1 MGHTDNP
8 RAADTHIA
16 VVGMGCRLPRD
27 IDSPAALWRLLEAGQ
42 DAVGEPPI
50 TRAGQIAPAPAGAAG
65 QIPRWGGYLRD
76 VAGFDAD
83 FFGVSGKEA
92 DVLDPQHRLLL
103 EVTWEALE
111 HAGLPPERL
120 AGTSTGLFSGLSYTD
135 YMESLAGQPR
145 ELEGAILTN
154 GHCVAPGRISYL
166 LGLQGPCVALDTAC
180 SSSLVAVHLA
190 CQALRNDECDLALA
204 GGVTL
209 MLGARTTMSF
219 ARMGMLSPTGRC
231 RTFDTDADGFVRGE
245 GCGVVVLKRLEDAL
259 RDHDRILALIRGSAV
274 NQDGRSDVLAA
285 PSAEAQ
291 QALYRQALARAGTDP
306 REVGLVE
313 THGTGTPVGDP
324 IEFSSLAAVYGVGQG
339 RCALGSVK
347 TNVGHLE
354 PAAGVIGLI
363 KAVLCLQR
371 GLVPPNLNFT
381 RWNPAINARGTR
393 LFVPTDLAAW
403 PTLTASRLAAVS
415 SFGFSGTN
423 AHVILEQAPAHTR
436 TAVLPGAPTTGTA
449 TTGTATTGT
458 ATTADAVPVDAAPQ
472 QKQTTPPHVLLL
484 AAGSPDALPA
494 AAARLAH
501 WLETEGAAAPLHDI
515 AHTLALRHSP
525 GHGRLGV
532 VGGSHVQLTR
542 ALRSFEAGQAHPGVV
557 RGHVGA
563 GVSRRPVWVFSGQ
576 GSQWQGMGHDLLNND
591 PAFAEA
597 LAEADALIT
606 AETGFSVLRA
616 VRDREH
622 ISGCGRVQPA
632 LFALQ
637 VALASTWRDHGV
649 EPAAVIGHSMGEV
662 AAAVTAG
669 ALTLADGVRVIC
681 RRSALL
687 TRIAGAG
694 AMASV
699 GLDSTTVENELAA
712 IGADTVSVAV
722 VAAPDSTVVAGAV
735 ATIRDLTAT
744 WRARGIVTRM
754 IDVDVASHCPQVD
767 PLLADLA
774 TALAGLTPGQPAIPF
789 YTTVLDNPRATPLF
803 DAAYWCANLRRPV
816 RFHAAAAAAAADR
829 HQVYLEISPQ
839 PVVTHSLAGSLTGL
853 LHEPVILPTLRKRE
867 DERATFRTQLA
878 ALHCAGVSVDWS
890 RLYADGHLTD
900 VPALTFD
907 RRPHWTDLAPPR
919 AASPHAERAPAAL
932 PGTHT
937 DVPGDQPRHTWHADA
952 GTDVLPWM
960 ADHRVHGQPVLPGA
974 AYCALALTAAGEVL
988 PGAAHGIEATDIH
1001 FREML
1006 HLDAHTPVAT
1016 TVTLTGTDRADCE
1029 IFGQDTDGAWVRQA
1043 TADLRRIDPSPRKP
1057 ALSVDALSAG
1067 HHVVLDPHA
1076 LYASLRARGL
1086 EHGPAFG
1093 GITELR
1099 SSAQGDSFWA
1109 RVTLPAAAQSAP
1121 HGLRI
1126 HPVLLDLCAQLV
1138 VAGLVHESGHGL
1150 VLPVHV
1156 RAVRILK
1163 APEDA
1168 RYAHARLT
1176 HTAADSIVADVRLL
1190 DEAGHPL
1197 VEIDALRF
1205 IRHGRRADET
1215 VDRWFLETRWQP
1227 VPRQERPEPADPG
1240 SWLVIGEADGSART
1254 LADALDLAG
1263 ARTDVLDL
1271 PADTAT
1277 LPQLKQTITRH
1288 WDSSP
1293 TPRAVVLLCAPP
1305 APEDD
1310 TGAIALRRTRRLLAA
1325 AQSAIAHNAPTRLF
1339 AVTRSAH
1346 DPQPGQPADPAQSA
1360 VRGLVRVLTHEHPE
1374 LRATLIDADRA
1385 DVDLHRLAAELLT
1398 DPPEDEIALRGD
1410 ARHIARLAYTPLSET
1425 ERVTA
1430 VTRTV
1435 HYGTDRFQ
1443 LHAERLGDLGALR
1456 LTATPRRAPGPGEV
1470 ELRLHAAGVNF
1481 RDVLT
1486 AMGMLATDDQAGY
1499 RIGFEATGVITAV
1512 GPGVRHLCA
1521 GDSVLVVDVRGG
1533 LFTTFATVPA
1543 AAVAPIPAGLPAET
1557 AAGLPIA
1564 YLTAWY
1570 ALRHVAGLTSGERVL
1585 IHSATGGTGLAAIAV
1600 ARRLGAEVFATA
1612 GSEDKRQHLRAMG
1625 IRHIMDS
1632 RSLDFAEQTRAVT
1645 GGEGVDVVLNSLSGR
1660 AIRAGLETLRPFGR
1674 FVELGVRDIL
1684 ADTPLGLGL
1693 LRHNITM
1700 STVDLVELQ
1709 HTRADTFAEV
1719 MREVLAEFDRGT
1731 LTPLPCRTHPLA
1743 HASDAFRLMA
1753 GAGHIGKLVLTIP
1766 GAGSTT
1772 AVLREAPSPVRA
1784 DGAYLVTGGLRGV
1797 GLATARWL
1805 ADQGA
1810 AHLVLNGRTPP
1821 SADTERVL
1829 AGLRELGTRV
1839 SVVLGDIAQPGVA
1852 EQLVAE
1858 ATADGGTLRGVIH
1871 AAMVLDDAAVSNIT
1885 DDQLERVWH
1894 PKATGAWRLH
1904 QATTS
1909 LPLDWFVLY
1918 SSMASLFGN
1927 PGQGAYSAANA
1938 WLDAFATWRTA
1949 RDLPTL
1955 AVNWG
1960 PWGETGVATGFATR
1974 GYRTIPT
1981 AEGLTALAALLTHGR
1996 VRTGVIPGPPDSWI
2010 PPAGRRS
2017 SLFALLAPEAPDIPA
2032 QTVARDAA
2040 RDIRGELQAA
2050 QPGFARRT
2058 ILEDFLAEH
2067 IRTVLRLGASTLDPQ
2082 TPLKALGFD
2091 SLLRIELR
2099 TRLEDSLGVRLAG
2112 DFVSAHPTLAA
2123 LADGLAQQIGT
2134 SLAADASPVPPD
2146 DATSPAVDLIG
2157 PRPPQSAESSDATA
2171 GTRPARKNS

>member
-1 MGHTDNP
+1 MGHAENL
-8 RAADTHIA
+8 RAADGRIA

-50 TRAGQIAPAPAGAAG
+50 GRAGHMAAVPAHAAG
-65 QIPRWGGYLRD
+65 PMPPWGGYLGD

-145 ELEGAILTN
+145 ELEGAVLTN

-190 CQALRNDECDLALA
+190 CQALRDGECDLALA

-231 RTFDTDADGFVRGE
+231 RTFDAAADGFVRGE

-259 RDHDRILALIRGSAV
+259 RDDDRVLALVRGSAV
-274 NQDGRSDVLAA
+274 NQDGRSDVLAS

-291 QALYRQALARAGTDP
+291 QALYRQALVRAGTDP
-306 REVGLVE
+306 RDVGLVE

-324 IEFSSLAAVYGVGQG
+324 VEFSSLAAVYGVGQG

-363 KAVLCLQR
+363 KTVLCLRR
-371 GLVPPNLNFT
+371 GLVPPNLHFT
-381 RWNPAINARGTR
+381 RWNPAISAEGTR
-393 LFVPTDLAAW
+393 LFVPTGLSAW
-403 PTLTASRLAAVS
+403 PTRTGSRLAAVS

-423 AHVILEQAPAHTR
+423 AHVVLEQAPTRRR
-436 TAVLPGAPTTGTA
+436 TAAP
-449 TTGTATTGT
+449 
-458 ATTADAVPVDAAPQ
+458 ADAPPTRAQA
-472 QKQTTPPHVLLL
+472 TPPHVLLL

-494 AAARLAH
+494 AAARLAR
-501 WLETEGAAAPLHDI
+501 WLETEGAATPLRDI
-515 AHTLALRHSP
+515 AHTLALRRSP
-525 GHGRLGV
+525 GRGRLGV
-532 VGGSHVQLTR
+532 VAGSHRDLTH
-542 ALRSFEAGQAHPGVV
+542 ALRSFEAGRAHPGVV

-576 GSQWQGMGHDLLNND
+576 GSQWQGMGHGLLHHE
-591 PAFAEA
+591 PAFAKA
-597 LAEADALIT
+597 LAEADALIS

-632 LFALQ
+632 LFAMQ
-637 VALASTWRDHGV
+637 VALAAAWRDHGV

-699 GLDSTTVENELAA
+699 GLDRATVENDLAA
-712 IGADTVSVAV
+712 LGDGTVSVAV
-722 VAAPDSTVVAGAV
+722 VAAPDSTVVAGSAAAVRHLTTAWQARGAV
-735 ATIRDLTAT
+735 A
-744 WRARGIVTRM
+744 RM

-774 TALAGLTPGQPAIPF
+774 AALAELTPSRPTVPF
-789 YTTVLDNPRATPLF
+789 YTTVLDDPRDTPLF

-816 RFHAAAAAAAADR
+816 RFSAAVAAAAADR
-829 HQVYLEISPQ
+829 HQVYVEVSPHA
-839 PVVTHSLAGSLTGL
+839 VVTRPLAQSLAGL
-853 LHEPVILPTLRKRE
+853 LHEPVILPTLRKGE
-867 DERATFRTQLA
+867 DERTTFRTQLA
-878 ALHCAGVSVDWS
+878 ALHCAGVGVDWS
-890 RLYADGHLTD
+890 RLYADGRLAD

-907 RRPHWTDLAPPR
+907 RRPHWTATTAPP
-919 AASPHAERAPAAL
+919 AASSHAGSAPAAL
-932 PGTHT
+932 PGAHT
-937 DVPGDQPRHTWHADA
+937 EVPGDQPRHTWHADA

-974 AYCALALTAAGEVL
+974 AYCALALTAAGEVFH
-988 PGAAHGIEATDIH
+988 GAAHEVEATDIH
-1001 FREML
+1001 FRELL
-1006 HLDAHTPVAT
+1006 HLDARTPVGT
-1016 TVTLTGTDRADCE
+1016 TVTLTGADRADCE
-1029 IFGQDTDGAWVRQA
+1029 VFGQGEDGTWVRQA
-1043 TADLRRIDPSPRKP
+1043 TAVLRRVDASPRTP
-1057 ALSVDALSAG
+1057 ALPLSALAAD
-1067 HHVVLDPHA
+1067 HPVVLDPHA

-1086 EHGPAFG
+1086 EHGPAFT

-1099 SSAQGDSFWA
+1099 ASAQSDSFWA
-1109 RVTLPAAAQSAP
+1109 RVTLPEPASTAR

-1138 VAGLVHESGHGL
+1138 VAGLIDEPGHGL
-1150 VLPVHV
+1150 VLPVGM
-1156 RAVRILK
+1156 RAVRILA

-1168 RYAHARLT
+1168 CYAHVRLT
-1176 HTAADSIVADVRLL
+1176 HTAADSIVGDVRLL
-1190 DEAGHPL
+1190 DEAGNPL

-1205 IRHGRRADET
+1205 VRHGAGADES

-1227 VPRQERPEPADPG
+1227 VPRREGSDPAAPG
-1240 SWLVIGEADGSART
+1240 PWLVIGEADGSART
-1254 LADALDLAG
+1254 LADALELAG
-1263 ARTDVLDL
+1263 ARTEVLDL
-1271 PADTAT
+1271 PVDSAA
-1277 LPQLKQTITRH
+1277 LEPLRQTVARH
-1288 WDSSP
+1288 WDRVAAP
-1293 TPRAVVLLCAPP
+1293 CAVVLLSAPS

-1310 TGAIALRRTRRLLAA
+1310 AAAIALRRTRRLLAA
-1325 AQSAIAHNAPTRLF
+1325 AQSAIARGTPARLF

-1346 DPQPGQPADPAQSA
+1346 DPEPGQPADLAQSA
-1360 VRGLVRVLTHEHPE
+1360 LRGLVRVLTHEHPE

-1385 DVDLHRLAAELLT
+1385 DTGLHGLAAELLA

-1410 ARHIARLAYTPLSET
+1410 TRHIARLSYTPLSET
-1425 ERVTA
+1425 ERATA

-1435 HYGTDRFQ
+1435 RYGADRFQ
-1443 LHAERLGDLGALR
+1443 IHAGRLGDLDALH
-1456 LTATPRRAPGPGEV
+1456 LTTTPRRAPGPGEV

-1486 AMGMLATDDQAGY
+1486 AMGMLATDDEAGY
-1499 RIGFEATGVITAV
+1499 RIGFEATGVVTAV
-1512 GPGVRHLCA
+1512 GPGVRHVCV
-1521 GDSVLVVDVRGG
+1521 GDSVLAADVRGG
-1533 LFTTFATVPA
+1533 LFATFTTLPA
-1543 AAVAPIPAGLPAET
+1543 AAVAPVPAGLPAET

-1570 ALRHVAGLTSGERVL
+1570 ALRRLARLTGGERVL
-1585 IHSATGGTGLAAIAV
+1585 IHSATGGTGLAAVAV
-1600 ARRLGAEVFATA
+1600 ARRLGADVLATA
-1612 GSEDKRQHLRAMG
+1612 GSEEKRQYLRAMG
-1625 IRHIMDS
+1625 IRHVMDS
-1632 RSLDFAEQTRAVT
+1632 RSLDFAEQTRAAT
-1645 GGEGVDVVLNSLSGR
+1645 DGEGVDVVLNSLSGP

-1684 ADTPLGLGL
+1684 ADTPLGLAP
-1693 LRHNITM
+1693 LRHNITL

-1709 HTRADTFAEV
+1709 HTRPDTFAELLG
-1719 MREVLAEFDRGT
+1719 EVLAEFHRGT
-1731 LTPLPCRTHPLA
+1731 LAQLPCRTYPLEQ
-1743 HASDAFRLMA
+1743 ASDAFRLMA
-1753 GAGHIGKLVLTIP
+1753 GAGHIGKLVLTVP
-1766 GAGSTT
+1766 GEGRTT
-1772 AVLREAPSPVRA
+1772 AVLRDPPSPVRK
-1784 DGAYLVTGGLRGV
+1784 DGAYIVTGGLRGV
-1797 GLATARWL
+1797 GLATALWL
-1805 ADQGA
+1805 AGQGA
-1810 AHLVLNGRTPP
+1810 AHLVLNGRTSP

-1829 AGLRELGTRV
+1829 AGLCEQGTRI
-1839 SVVLGDIAQPGVA
+1839 SVVLGDIAQPGTA

-1858 ATADGGTLRGVIH
+1858 ATAGGGTLRGVIH
-1871 AAMVLDDAAVSNIT
+1871 AAMVLDDAAVANIT

-1894 PKATGAWRLH
+1894 PKVTGAWRLH
-1904 QATTS
+1904 EATTGS
-1909 LPLDWFVLY
+1909 PLDWFVLY
-1918 SSMASLFGN
+1918 SSMASLLGN

-1949 RDLPTL
+1949 LDLPTL

-1960 PWGETGVATGFATR
+1960 PWGETGVATGFAAR
-1974 GYRTIPT
+1974 GYQTIPT
-1981 AEGLTALAALLTHGR
+1981 AEGLEALSALLTHGR
-1996 VRTGVIPGPPDSWI
+1996 VRTGVIPGPPDTWI
-2010 PPAGRRS
+2010 PPAGRAS
-2017 SLFALLAPEAPDIPA
+2017 SLFALLAPEAPGTPVQA
-2032 QTVARDAA
+2032 PGQDAA
-2040 RDIRGELQAA
+2040 RDIRGELEAA
-2050 QPGFARRT
+2050 EPGLARRT
-2058 ILEDFLAEH
+2058 LLEDYLAEH

-2082 TPLKALGFD
+2082 TPLNALGFD

-2099 TRLEDSLGVRLAG
+2099 TRLEAALGVRLAG
-2112 DFVSAHPTLAA
+2112 DFVAGHPTLAA
-2123 LADGLAQQIGT
+2123 LADGLARHIGIG
-2134 SLAADASPVPPD
+2134 LATDAPPD
-2146 DATSPAVDLIG
+2146 PPDGAAPRAVDPAA
-2157 PRPPQSAESSDATA
+2157 PRSPRSAQPPDATA
-2171 GTRPARKNS
+2171 GTEPPRKNP

>member
-1 MGHTDNP
+1 MGHAENP

-16 VVGMGCRLPRD
+16 VVGTACRLPRD

-50 TRAGQIAPAPAGAAG
+50 SRAGHVAAAPAHAAG
-65 QIPRWGGYLRD
+65 PMPLWGGYLRD

-120 AGTSTGLFSGLSYTD
+120 AGTSTGLFAGLSYTD
-135 YMESLAGQPR
+135 YMEALSGQPR

-231 RTFDTDADGFVRGE
+231 RTFDAAADGFVRGE

-259 RDHDRILALIRGSAV
+259 RDDDRILALVRGSAV
-274 NQDGRSDVLAA
+274 NQDGRSDVLAS

-291 QALYRQALARAGTDP
+291 QALYHQALARSGTDP
-306 REVGLVE
+306 RDVGLVE

-324 IEFSSLAAVYGVGQG
+324 VEFSSLAAVYGVGQG

-371 GLVPPNLNFT
+371 GLVPPNLHFT
-381 RWNPAINARGTR
+381 RWNPAISAEGTR
-393 LFVPTDLAAW
+393 LFVPTSLSAW
-403 PTLTASRLAAVS
+403 PTRTASRLAAVS

-423 AHVILEQAPAHTR
+423 AHVILEQAPARRR
-436 TAVLPGAPTTGTA
+436 TVILPGDPTAGAPTHVA
-449 TTGTATTGT
+449 
-458 ATTADAVPVDAAPQ
+458 AVPTDAPPSRAQ
-472 QKQTTPPHVLLL
+472 ATPPHVFLL
-484 AAGSPDALPA
+484 AAGSPDALPT
-494 AAARLAH
+494 AAARLAR
-501 WLETEGAAAPLHDI
+501 WLETEGAATPLHDI
-515 AHTLALRHSP
+515 AHTLALRRSP
-525 GHGRLGV
+525 GRGRLGV
-532 VGGSHVQLTR
+532 VAGSHRDLTH
-542 ALRSFEAGQAHPGVV
+542 ALRSFEAGRAHPGVV

-576 GSQWQGMGHDLLNND
+576 GSQWQGMGHGLLHHE
-591 PAFAEA
+591 PAFAET

-616 VRDREH
+616 VRDRED
-622 ISGCGRVQPA
+622 ISGCGHVQPA

-637 VALASTWRDHGV
+637 VALAAAWRDHGT

-694 AMASV
+694 AMVSV
-699 GLDSTTVENELAA
+699 GLDSATVENDLAA
-712 IGADTVSVAV
+712 IGDDTVSVAV
-722 VAAPDSTVVAGAV
+722 VAAPDSTVVAGTV
-735 ATIRDLTAT
+735 AAIRHLTTT
-744 WRARGIVTRM
+744 WQARGVVARM

-774 TALAGLTPGQPAIPF
+774 AALAGLTPSRPTIPF
-789 YTTVLDNPRATPLF
+789 YTTVLDDPRDTPIF

-816 RFHAAAAAAAADR
+816 RFSAAVAAAAADR
-829 HQVYLEISPQ
+829 HQVYLEISPHA
-839 PVVTHSLAGSLTGL
+839 VVTRPLSQSLTGL
-853 LHEPVILPTLRKRE
+853 VHEPVILPTLRKGE
-867 DERATFRTQLA
+867 DDRTTFRTQLA
-878 ALHCAGVSVDWS
+878 ALHCAGVGVDWS
-890 RLYADGHLTD
+890 RLYAGGRLTD
-900 VPALTFD
+900 VPALTFN
-907 RRPHWTDLAPPR
+907 RRPHWTDVTPPR
-919 AASPHAERAPAAL
+919 AASRHTEGAPAAL

-937 DVPGDQPRHTWHADA
+937 EVPGDQPRHTWHADT

-960 ADHRVHGQPVLPGA
+960 TDHRVHGQPVLPGA
-974 AYCALALTAAGEVL
+974 AYCALALTAAGEVFH
-988 PGAAHGIEATDIH
+988 GAAHDVEATDIH
-1001 FREML
+1001 FRELM
-1006 HLDAHTPVAT
+1006 HLDAHTPIGT
-1016 TVTLTGTDRADCE
+1016 TVTLTGADRADCE
-1029 IFGQDTDGAWVRQA
+1029 VFGQDGNGTWVRQA
-1043 TADLRRIDPSPRKP
+1043 SAVLRRIDAPRASASSVA
-1057 ALSVDALSAG
+1057 ALTAD
-1067 HHVVLDPHA
+1067 HPVVLDPRA
-1076 LYASLRARGL
+1076 LYESLRARGL
-1086 EHGPAFG
+1086 EHGPAFS
-1093 GITELR
+1093 GITEL
-1099 SSAQGDSFWA
+1099 SASAQGDGFWA
-1109 RVTLPAAAQSAP
+1109 RVTLPESARTAR

-1138 VAGLVHESGHGL
+1138 VAGLIREPGHGL

-1156 RAVRILK
+1156 RAMRILA

-1176 HTAADSIVADVRLL
+1176 HCAADSIIGDVRLL
-1190 DEAGHPL
+1190 DEAGNPL

-1205 IRHGRRADET
+1205 IRHGSRADET

-1227 VPRQERPEPADPG
+1227 VPRREDPEPAGPG
-1240 SWLVIGEADGSART
+1240 PWLVIGEADGSARA
-1254 LADALDLAG
+1254 LADALERAG
-1263 ARTDVLDL
+1263 ARTEVLDA
-1271 PADTAT
+1271 PVDSAT
-1277 LPQLKQTITRH
+1277 LQPLKQTIARH

-1293 TPRAVVLLCAPP
+1293 APCTVVLLSAPS

-1310 TGAIALRRTRRLLAA
+1310 AAAIALHRTRRLLAA
-1325 AQSAIAHNAPTRLF
+1325 AQSAIARSAPTRLF

-1346 DPQPGQPADPAQSA
+1346 DAEPGQPCDPAQSA
-1360 VRGLVRVLTHEHPE
+1360 LRGLVRVLTHEHPE
-1374 LRATLIDADRA
+1374 LRATLVDADPA

-1410 ARHIARLAYTPLSET
+1410 TRHIARLAYTPLSET
-1425 ERVTA
+1425 ERATA

-1443 LHAERLGDLGALR
+1443 LHAGRLGDLDALR
-1456 LTATPRRAPGPGEV
+1456 LTTTARRAPGPGEV

-1486 AMGMLATDDQAGY
+1486 AMGMLATDDEAGY
-1499 RIGFEATGVITAV
+1499 RIGFEAAGVITAV
-1512 GPGVRHLCA
+1512 GPGVRHLRA
-1521 GDSVLVVDVRGG
+1521 GDEVLAVDVRGG
-1533 LFTTFATVPA
+1533 LFTTFTTVPA
-1543 AAVAPIPAGLPAET
+1543 AAVAPVPAGLTAET

-1570 ALRHVAGLTSGERVL
+1570 ALRHVARLTSGERVL

-1600 ARRLGAEVFATA
+1600 ARRLGAEVLATA
-1612 GSEDKRQHLRAMG
+1612 GSEDKRRYLRAMG
-1625 IRHIMDS
+1625 VRHVMDS
-1632 RSLDFAEQTRAVT
+1632 RSLDFAEQTRAAT
-1645 GGEGVDVVLNSLSGR
+1645 AGEGVDVVLNSLSGP

-1684 ADTPLGLGL
+1684 ADTPLGLAP

-1709 HTRADTFAEV
+1709 NARADTFAELLG
-1719 MREVLAEFDRGT
+1719 EVLAEFDRGG
-1731 LTPLPCRTHPLA
+1731 LAPLPCGTYPLA
-1743 HASDAFRLMA
+1743 QAADAFRLMA
-1753 GAGHIGKLVLTIP
+1753 GAGHIGKLVLTVP
-1766 GAGSTT
+1766 GEGHTT
-1772 AVLREAPSPVRA
+1772 AVLRDPPSPVRA
-1784 DGAYLVTGGLRGV
+1784 DGAYLITGGLRGV
-1797 GLATARWL
+1797 GLATAQWL
-1805 ADQGA
+1805 AGQGA

-1829 AGLRELGTRV
+1829 AGLLEQGTRI
-1839 SVVLGDIAQPGVA
+1839 SVVLGDIAQPGIA
-1852 EQLVAE
+1852 ERLVAE

-1885 DDQLERVWH
+1885 DDQLERVWR
-1894 PKATGAWRLH
+1894 PKVTGAWRLH
-1904 QATTS
+1904 QATTG

-1918 SSMASLFGN
+1918 SSMASLLGN

-1949 RDLPTL
+1949 LDLPTL

-1960 PWGETGVATGFATR
+1960 PWGETGVATDFATR
-1974 GYRTIPT
+1974 GYQTIPT
-1981 AEGLTALAALLTHGR
+1981 ADGLEALAELLTHGR
-1996 VRTGVIPGPPDSWI
+1996 VRTGVIPGPPDTWI
-2010 PPAGRRS
+2010 PPAGRTS
-2017 SLFALLAPEAPDIPA
+2017 SLFALLTPEAPDTSA
-2032 QTVARDAA
+2032 QTVGQDAA
-2040 RDIRGELQAA
+2040 RDIRRELRAA
-2050 QPGFARRT
+2050 EPGLARRT
-2058 ILEDFLAEH
+2058 LLEDYLAEH

-2082 TPLKALGFD
+2082 TPLNALGFD

-2099 TRLEDSLGVRLAG
+2099 TRLEASLDVRLAG
-2112 DFVSAHPTLAA
+2112 DFVAGHPTLAA
-2123 LADGLAQQIGT
+2123 LADGLAQHIGIGLT
-2134 SLAADASPVPPD
+2134 TDAAPDSPGDAVPRAVELTAPRSPRSDRPQD
-2146 DATSPAVDLIG
+2146 STADTG
-2157 PRPPQSAESSDATA
+2157 PL
-2171 GTRPARKNS
+2171 RKNS

>member
-1 MGHTDNP
+1 MGHAENP
-8 RAADTHIA
+8 RVADTHIA
-16 VVGMGCRLPRD
+16 VIGMGCRLPLD
-27 IDSPAALWRLLEAGQ
+27 TDSPAALWRLLEAGR
-42 DAVGEPPI
+42 DAVGEPPV
-50 TRAGQIAPAPAGAAG
+50 TRAGQIPAVPVGNAG
-65 QIPRWGGYLRD
+65 QMPRWGGYLRD

-231 RTFDTDADGFVRGE
+231 RTFDAAADGFVRGE

-324 IEFSSLAAVYGVGQG
+324 VEFSSLAAVYGVGQG

-371 GLVPPNLNFT
+371 GLVPPNLHFT
-381 RWNPAINARGTR
+381 RWNRAIDAEGTR

-403 PTLTASRLAAVS
+403 PVLTASRLAAVS

-423 AHVILEQAPAHTR
+423 AHVILEQAPTR
-436 TAVLPGAPTTGTA
+436 GRTTVLPGA
-449 TTGTATTGT
+449 
-458 ATTADAVPVDAAPQ
+458 ATTATAIGPDRVPADTAPSQ
-472 QKQTTPPHVLLL
+472 EQTTPPHVLLV
-484 AAGSPDALPA
+484 AAGSRDALPA
-494 AAARLAH
+494 AAARLAD
-501 WLETEGAAAPLHDI
+501 WLETEGAAAPLHDV
-515 AHTLALRHSP
+515 AHTLALRRSP

-532 VGGSHVQLTR
+532 VGGSHGELTH
-542 ALRSFEAGQAHPGVV
+542 ALRSFEAGRAHPGVV

-563 GVSRRPVWVFSGQ
+563 GVSRHAVWVFSGQ
-576 GSQWQGMGHDLLNND
+576 GSQWPGMGYGLLGTD
-591 PAFAEA
+591 RAFTEA

-616 VRDREH
+616 VHDREH

-637 VALASTWRDHGV
+637 VALAATWRDHGV
-649 EPAAVIGHSMGEV
+649 EPAAVIGHSMGEI

-699 GLDSTTVENELAA
+699 GLDRATVETELAA
-712 IGADTVSVAV
+712 AGADKVSVAV
-722 VAAPDSTVVAGAV
+722 IAAPGSTVVAGTVAAV
-735 ATIRDLTAT
+735 RDLTAA
-744 WRARGIVTRM
+744 WRARGVVTHM

-774 TALAGLTPGQPAIPF
+774 TALADLTPSQPAVPF
-789 YTTVLDNPRATPLF
+789 YTTVLDDPRATPLF

-829 HQVYLEISPQ
+829 HQVYLEVSPQ

-853 LHEPVILPTLRKRE
+853 VHEPVILPTLRKRE
-867 DERATFRTQLA
+867 DERTTFRTQLA

-890 RLYADGHLTD
+890 RVYADGHLTD

-907 RRPHWTDLAPPR
+907 RRPHWTDTAPPR
-919 AASPHAERAPAAL
+919 AVLRSTERTPATL

-937 DVPGDQPRHTWHADA
+937 EVPGDRPRHTWHADT

-960 ADHRVHGQPVLPGA
+960 SDHRVHGRPVLPGA
-974 AYCALALTAAGEVL
+974 AYCALALTAAAEVL
-988 PGAAHGIEATDIH
+988 PGAAHGVEATDIH

-1006 HLDAHTPVAT
+1006 HLDAHTPLG
-1016 TVTLTGTDRADCE
+1016 TVVTPTGTDRADCA
-1029 IFGQDTDGAWVRQA
+1029 IFGRGNDGAWVRQA

-1057 ALSVDALSAG
+1057 VLSVDALSAG
-1067 HHVVLDPHA
+1067 HDVVLDPGA
-1076 LYASLRARGL
+1076 LYESLRARGL
-1086 EHGPAFG
+1086 EHGPAFS

-1109 RVTLPAAAQSAP
+1109 RVTLPAPAQSAP

-1156 RAVRILK
+1156 QAVRILADPGK
-1163 APEDA
+1163 AY
-1168 RYAHARLT
+1168 YAHAWLT
-1176 HTAADSIVADVRLL
+1176 HTAADSIVGDVRLL
-1190 DEAGHPL
+1190 DEAGNPL

-1205 IRHGRRADET
+1205 LRRGRESDET

-1227 VPRQERPEPADPG
+1227 EPHRERPEPAEPG

-1254 LADALDLAG
+1254 LADALHRAG
-1263 ARTDVLDL
+1263 ARADALDL
-1271 PADTAT
+1271 PVDTAT
-1277 LPQLKQTITRH
+1277 LSQLKQAITRH
-1288 WDSSP
+1288 GDASP
-1293 TPRAVVLLCAPP
+1293 TPRAVVVLSAPA

-1310 TGAIALRRTRRLLAA
+1310 AGATALCRTRRLLAA
-1325 AQSAIAHNAPTRLF
+1325 AQSAIARSAPTRLY
-1339 AVTRSAH
+1339 AVTRAAY
-1346 DPQPGQPADPAQSA
+1346 DLQPGRPVDPAQSS

-1374 LRATLIDADRA
+1374 LRATLIDADIA
-1385 DVDLHRLAAELLT
+1385 DDGLHRLAAELLT

-1410 ARHIARLAYTPLSET
+1410 TRHIARLAYTPLSET
-1425 ERVTA
+1425 ERATA
-1430 VTRTV
+1430 LTRTV
-1435 HYGTDRFQ
+1435 RYGTDRFQ
-1443 LHAERLGDLGALR
+1443 LHAERLGDLDALR
-1456 LTATPRRAPGPGEV
+1456 LTATARRAPGPGEV
-1470 ELRLHAAGVNF
+1470 ELRLHAAGMNF

-1486 AMGMLATDDQAGY
+1486 AMGMLATDDEAGY

-1533 LFTTFATVPA
+1533 LFTTFTTVPA
-1543 AAVAPIPAGLPAET
+1543 TTVAPIPAGLTAET

-1570 ALRHVAGLTSGERVL
+1570 ALRHVARLTSGERVL

-1600 ARRLGAEVFATA
+1600 AQRLGAEVFATA
-1612 GSEDKRQHLRAMG
+1612 GSEDKRRHLRAMG

-1632 RSLDFAEQTRAVT
+1632 RSLDFAEQTRAAT
-1645 GGEGVDVVLNSLSGR
+1645 GGEGVDVVLNSLSGP

-1693 LRHNITM
+1693 LRHNITV

-1709 HTRADTFAEV
+1709 HTRADVFAEV
-1719 MREVLAEFDRGT
+1719 MREVLAEFARGT
-1731 LTPLPCRTHPLA
+1731 LAPLPCRTRPLA
-1743 HASDAFRLMA
+1743 RAADAFRLMA

-1766 GAGSTT
+1766 GDGTTT
-1772 AVLREAPSPVRA
+1772 AVLREAPSPVRP
-1784 DGAYLVTGGLRGV
+1784 DGTYLITGGLRGV

-1805 ADQGA
+1805 AEHGA

-1839 SVVLGDIAQPGVA
+1839 SVVLGDIARPGVA
-1852 EQLVAE
+1852 EKLVTE
-1858 ATADGGTLRGVIH
+1858 ATAEGGTVNGVLH

-1894 PKATGAWRLH
+1894 PKTTGAWRLH
-1904 QATTS
+1904 QATAS

-1938 WLDAFATWRTA
+1938 WLDAFAGWRSA
-1949 RDLPTL
+1949 RGLPTL

-1981 AEGLTALAALLTHGR
+1981 ADGLDALAALLTHGR
-1996 VRTGVIPGPPDSWI
+1996 VRTGVVPGPPDTWI
-2010 PPAGRRS
+2010 PPAGRKS
-2017 SLFALLAPEAPDIPA
+2017 SLFALITPEAPDIPA
-2032 QTVARDAA
+2032 QKAA
-2040 RDIRGELQAA
+2040 QHATCDIRGELEAA
-2050 QPGFARRT
+2050 EPGLARRRV
-2058 ILEDFLAEH
+2058 LEDFLADH

-2082 TPLKALGFD
+2082 TPLQALGFD

-2099 TRLEDSLGVRLAG
+2099 TRLEDAFGVGLAG

-2123 LADGLAQQIGT
+2123 LADGLAQHIGVD
-2134 SLAADASPVPPD
+2134 LACDASPAPPD
-2146 DATSPAVDLIG
+2146 AAAFPAADLIE
-2157 PRPPQSAESSDATA
+2157 PRRARSTRSSGATPA
-2171 GTRPARKNS
+2171 GTRPPRTTP

>member
-1 MGHTDNP
+1 MGHTENL
-8 RAADTHIA
+8 RAADAHIA
-16 VVGMGCRLPRD
+16 VVGMGCRLPHG
-27 IDSPAALWRLLEAGQ
+27 IDSPAALWRLLEAGR
-42 DAVGEPPI
+42 DAVGHPP
-50 TRAGQIAPAPAGAAG
+50 TGRAGHVAAAPAHAAG
-65 QIPRWGGYLRD
+65 PMPPWGGYLGD

-135 YMESLAGQPR
+135 YMESLAGHPR
-145 ELEGAILTN
+145 ELEGAVLTN

-190 CQALRNDECDLALA
+190 CQALRDGECDLALA

-209 MLGARTTMSF
+209 ILGARTTMSF

-231 RTFDTDADGFVRGE
+231 RTFDAAADGFVRGE

-259 RDHDRILALIRGSAV
+259 RDDDRVLALVRGSAV
-274 NQDGRSDVLAA
+274 NQDGRSDVLAS

-306 REVGLVE
+306 RDVGLVE

-324 IEFSSLAAVYGVGQG
+324 VEFSSLAAVYGTGQG

-363 KAVLCLQR
+363 KAVLCLRR
-371 GLVPPNLNFT
+371 GVVPPNLHFT
-381 RWNPAINARGTR
+381 RWNPAISAEGTR
-393 LFVPTDLAAW
+393 LFVPTGLSAW
-403 PTLTASRLAAVS
+403 PTRTASRLAAVS

-423 AHVILEQAPAHTR
+423 AHVVLEQAPARRHTV
-436 TAVLPGAPTTGTA
+436 VLPGTPTPGTA
-449 TTGTATTGT
+449 AHAAAGTAG
-458 ATTADAVPVDAAPQ
+458 APPSRPQDA
-472 QKQTTPPHVLLL
+472 PPHVFLL

-501 WLETEGAAAPLHDI
+501 WLEAEGTATPLRDI
-515 AHTLALRHSP
+515 AHTLALRRSP
-525 GHGRLGV
+525 GRGRLGV
-532 VGGSHVQLTR
+532 VADSHRDLAH
-542 ALRSFEAGQAHPGVV
+542 ALQSFEAGRAHPGVV

-563 GVSRRPVWVFSGQ
+563 GVTRRPVWVFSGQ
-576 GSQWQGMGHDLLNND
+576 GSQWQGMGHGLLHHE
-591 PAFAEA
+591 PAFAET
-597 LAEADALIT
+597 LAEADALID

-622 ISGCGRVQPA
+622 VSGCGRVQPA

-637 VALASTWRDHGV
+637 VALAAAWRDHGV

-699 GLDSTTVENELAA
+699 GLDSATVENDLAA
-712 IGADTVSVAV
+712 IGDGTVSVAV
-722 VAAPDSTVVAGAV
+722 VAAPDSTVVAGTADAV
-735 ATIRDLTAT
+735 RHLTTA
-744 WRARGIVTRM
+744 WQARGLVARL

-774 TALAGLTPGQPAIPF
+774 AELAELTPSRPTVPF
-789 YTTVLDNPRATPLF
+789 YTTVLDDPLDTPVF

-816 RFHAAAAAAAADR
+816 RFGAAVAAAAADR
-829 HQVYLEISPQ
+829 HQVYLEISPHA
-839 PVVTHSLAGSLTGL
+839 VVTRPLAQSLIGL
-853 LHEPVILPTLRKRE
+853 LHEPVILPTLRKGE
-867 DERATFRTQLA
+867 DDRTTFRTQLA
-878 ALHCAGVSVDWS
+878 ALHCAGVGVDWS
-890 RLYADGHLTD
+890 RLYAGGRLAD

-907 RRPHWTDLAPPR
+907 RRPHWTDTTPPA
-919 AASPHAERAPAAL
+919 AASPHIESAPAAL
-932 PGTHT
+932 PGAHT
-937 DVPGDQPRHTWHADA
+937 EVPGDQPRHTWHADT

-960 ADHRVHGQPVLPGA
+960 ADHRVHGRPVLPGA
-974 AYCALALTAAGEVL
+974 AYCALALTAAGEVFR
-988 PGAAHGIEATDIH
+988 GAAHDVEATDIR
-1001 FREML
+1001 FRELL
-1006 HLDAHTPVAT
+1006 HLDARTPVGT
-1016 TVTLTGTDRADCE
+1016 TVTLTGADRADCE
-1029 IFGQDTDGAWVRQA
+1029 VFGRDKDGTWVRQA
-1043 TADLRRIDPSPRKP
+1043 TAVLRRIDASPRTPVLP
-1057 ALSVDALSAG
+1057 AAALAAD
-1067 HHVVLDPHA
+1067 HPVVLDPHA
-1076 LYASLRARGL
+1076 LYASLRTRGL
-1086 EHGPAFG
+1086 EHGPAFS

-1099 SSAQGDSFWA
+1099 ACAQGDSFWA
-1109 RVTLPAAAQSAP
+1109 RVTLPDPARTAR

-1138 VAGLVHESGHGL
+1138 VAGLIDEPGHGL
-1150 VLPVHV
+1150 VLPVGM
-1156 RAVRILK
+1156 RAVRILA

-1168 RYAHARLT
+1168 CYAHARLT
-1176 HTAADSIVADVRLL
+1176 HTAADAIVGDVRLL
-1190 DEAGHPL
+1190 DEAGNPL

-1205 IRHGRRADET
+1205 VRRGAGADET
-1215 VDRWFLETRWQP
+1215 VDRWFLETCWQP
-1227 VPRQERPEPADPG
+1227 VPRREGLEPPAPG
-1240 SWLVIGEADGSART
+1240 PWLVIGEADGSARA
-1254 LADALDLAG
+1254 LADALELAG
-1263 ARTDVLDL
+1263 ARTDVLDVPVDSAAL
-1271 PADTAT
+1271 QP
-1277 LPQLKQTITRH
+1277 LKQSIAGH

-1293 TPRAVVLLCAPP
+1293 APCAVVLLSAPS

-1310 TGAIALRRTRRLLAA
+1310 AAAIALRRTRRLLAA
-1325 AQSAIAHNAPTRLF
+1325 AQSAIARGTPARLF

-1346 DPQPGQPADPAQSA
+1346 APEPGQPADPAQSA
-1360 VRGLVRVLTHEHPE
+1360 LRGLVRVLTHEHPE

-1385 DVDLHRLAAELLT
+1385 DTGLHQLAAELLA

-1410 ARHIARLAYTPLSET
+1410 TRHIARLSYTPLSET
-1425 ERVTA
+1425 ERATA

-1435 HYGTDRFQ
+1435 RYGADRFQ
-1443 LHAERLGDLGALR
+1443 LHAGRLGDLDALR
-1456 LTATPRRAPGPGEV
+1456 LTTSPRRAPGPGEV

-1486 AMGMLATDDQAGY
+1486 AMGMLATDDEAGY
-1499 RIGFEATGVITAV
+1499 RIGFEATGVVTAV
-1512 GPGVRHLCA
+1512 GPGVRNVCV
-1521 GDSVLVVDVRGG
+1521 GDSVLAADVRGG
-1533 LFTTFATVPA
+1533 LFTTFATLPA
-1543 AAVAPIPAGLPAET
+1543 AAVAPVPAGLPAET
-1557 AAGLPIA
+1557 AAGLPVA

-1570 ALRHVAGLTSGERVL
+1570 ALRRLARLAGGERVL

-1600 ARRLGAEVFATA
+1600 ARRLGAEVLATA
-1612 GSEDKRQHLRAMG
+1612 GSEDRRQYLRAMG
-1625 IRHIMDS
+1625 IRHVMDS
-1632 RSLDFAEQTRAVT
+1632 RSLDFAEQTRDAT
-1645 GGEGVDVVLNSLSGR
+1645 AGEGVDVVLNSLSGP

-1674 FVELGVRDIL
+1674 FIELGVRDIL
-1684 ADTPLGLGL
+1684 ADTPLGLAP
-1693 LRHNITM
+1693 LRHNITL

-1709 HTRADTFAEV
+1709 DTRPDTFAELLG
-1719 MREVLAEFDRGT
+1719 EVLAELRQGA
-1731 LTPLPCRTHPLA
+1731 LAPLPCRTYPLA
-1743 HASDAFRLMA
+1743 QASDAFRLMA
-1753 GAGHIGKLVLTIP
+1753 GAGHIGKLVLTVP
-1766 GAGSTT
+1766 GEGHAT
-1772 AVLREAPSPVRA
+1772 AVLRDPPSPVRA
-1784 DGAYLVTGGLRGV
+1784 DGAYVVTGGLRGV
-1797 GLATARWL
+1797 GLATALWL
-1805 ADQGA
+1805 AGRGA
-1810 AHLVLNGRTPP
+1810 AHLVLNGRTSP
-1821 SADTERVL
+1821 SAETERIL
-1829 AGLRELGTRV
+1829 AGLCEQGTRV

-1858 ATADGGTLRGVIH
+1858 ATAGGGTLRGVVH

-1894 PKATGAWRLH
+1894 PKVTGAWRLH
-1904 QATTS
+1904 EATTG

-1918 SSMASLFGN
+1918 SSMASLLGN

-1949 RDLPTL
+1949 LDLPTL

-1960 PWGETGVATGFATR
+1960 PWGETGVATGFAAR
-1974 GYRTIPT
+1974 GYQTIPT
-1981 AEGLTALAALLTHGR
+1981 AEGLEALAALLTHGR
-1996 VRTGVIPGPPDSWI
+1996 VRTGVIPGPPDTWI
-2010 PPAGRRS
+2010 PPAGRAS
-2017 SLFALLAPEAPDIPA
+2017 SLFALFTPEAPGTPVQA
-2032 QTVARDAA
+2032 SGQDAA
-2040 RDIRGELQAA
+2040 RDIRGELRAA
-2050 QPGFARRT
+2050 EPGLARRT
-2058 ILEDFLAEH
+2058 VLEDHLAGH

-2082 TPLKALGFD
+2082 TPLNALGFD

-2099 TRLEDSLGVRLAG
+2099 TRLEASLGVRLAG
-2112 DFVSAHPTLAA
+2112 DFVAGHPTLAA
-2123 LADGLAQQIGT
+2123 LADGLAQHIGI
-2134 SLAADASPVPPD
+2134 SLTADAPPDPPGRTTPRAADIIAPRSPRSARPPD
-2146 DATSPAVDLIG
+2146 AA
-2157 PRPPQSAESSDATA
+2157 A
-2171 GTRPARKNS
+2171 GTEPPRKNP

>member
-1 MGHTDNP
+1 MGHAENP
-8 RAADTHIA
+8 RAADAPIA
-16 VVGMGCRLPRD
+16 IVGMGCRLPRD

-50 TRAGQIAPAPAGAAG
+50 SRAGHVEAAPAHAAG
-65 QIPRWGGYLRD
+65 PMPLRGGYLRD

-135 YMESLAGQPR
+135 YMEALSGQPR
-145 ELEGAILTN
+145 ELEGAVLTN

-231 RTFDTDADGFVRGE
+231 RTFDAAADGFVRGE

-259 RDHDRILALIRGSAV
+259 RDDDRILALVRGSAV

-291 QALYRQALARAGTDP
+291 QALYHQALARSGTDP
-306 REVGLVE
+306 RDVGLVE
-313 THGTGTPVGDP
+313 AHGTGTPVGDP
-324 IEFSSLAAVYGVGQG
+324 VEFSSLAAVYGVGQG

-363 KAVLCLQR
+363 KAVLCLRR
-371 GLVPPNLNFT
+371 GLVPPNLHFT
-381 RWNPAINARGTR
+381 RWNPAISAEGTR
-393 LFVPTDLAAW
+393 LFVPTSLSAW
-403 PTLTASRLAAVS
+403 PTRTASRLAAVS

-423 AHVILEQAPAHTR
+423 AHVILEQAPARRR
-436 TAVLPGAPTTGTA
+436 TVILPGGPTAGTPA
-449 TTGTATTGT
+449 HA
-458 ATTADAVPVDAAPQ
+458 AAVPADAPPSQAQA
-472 QKQTTPPHVLLL
+472 TPPHVFLL
-484 AAGSPDALPA
+484 AAGSPDALPT
-494 AAARLAH
+494 AAARLAR
-501 WLETEGAAAPLHDI
+501 WLETEGATTPLHDI
-515 AHTLALRHSP
+515 AHTLALRRSP

-532 VGGSHVQLTR
+532 VADSHRDLTH
-542 ALRSFEAGQAHPGVV
+542 ALRSFEAGRAHPGVV

-576 GSQWQGMGHDLLNND
+576 GSQWQGMGHGLLHHE
-591 PAFAEA
+591 PAFAET

-622 ISGCGRVQPA
+622 ISGCGHVQPA

-637 VALASTWRDHGV
+637 VALAAVWRDHGT

-694 AMASV
+694 AMVSV
-699 GLDSTTVENELAA
+699 GLDSATVENDLAA
-712 IGADTVSVAV
+712 IGDDTVSVAV
-722 VAAPDSTVVAGAV
+722 VAAPDSTVVAGTVAAV
-735 ATIRDLTAT
+735 RHLTTT
-744 WRARGIVTRM
+744 WQARGVVARM

-774 TALAGLTPGQPAIPF
+774 AELAELTPSRPTVPF
-789 YTTVLDNPRATPLF
+789 YTTVLDDPRDTPVF

-816 RFHAAAAAAAADR
+816 RFSAAVAAAAADR
-829 HQVYLEISPQ
+829 HQVYLEISPHA
-839 PVVTHSLAGSLTGL
+839 VVTRPLAQSLTGL
-853 LHEPVILPTLRKRE
+853 LHEPVILPTLRKGE
-867 DERATFRTQLA
+867 DDHTTFRTQLA
-878 ALHCAGVSVDWS
+878 ALHCAGVGVDWS
-890 RLYADGHLTD
+890 RLYAGGRLTD
-900 VPALTFD
+900 VPALTFN
-907 RRPHWTDLAPPR
+907 RRPHWTDITPPR
-919 AASPHAERAPAAL
+919 AAYQHTEGAPAAL

-937 DVPGDQPRHTWHADA
+937 EVPGDQPRHTWHADT
-952 GTDVLPWM
+952 GTEVLPWM

-974 AYCALALTAAGEVL
+974 AYCALALTAAGEVFH
-988 PGAAHGIEATDIH
+988 GAAHDVEATDIH
-1001 FREML
+1001 FRELM
-1006 HLDAHTPVAT
+1006 HLDAHTPIGT
-1016 TVTLTGTDRADCE
+1016 TVTLTGADRADCE
-1029 IFGQDTDGAWVRQA
+1029 VFGQDRNGTWVRQA
-1043 TADLRRIDPSPRKP
+1043 TAVLRRIDAAPRASAFSVA
-1057 ALSVDALSAG
+1057 ALTAD
-1067 HHVVLDPHA
+1067 HPVVLDPHA
-1076 LYASLRARGL
+1076 LYESLRARGL
-1086 EHGPAFG
+1086 EHGPAFS
-1093 GITELR
+1093 GITELHT
-1099 SSAQGDSFWA
+1099 SAQGDSFWA
-1109 RVTLPAAAQSAP
+1109 RVTLPAPAQTAH

-1138 VAGLVHESGHGL
+1138 VAGLIREPGHGL
-1150 VLPVHV
+1150 VLPVQMH
-1156 RAVRILK
+1156 AVRIL
-1163 APEDA
+1163 ADPEDA
-1168 RYAHARLT
+1168 HYAHARLT
-1176 HTAADSIVADVRLL
+1176 HTATDSIIGDVRLL
-1190 DEAGHPL
+1190 DEAGNPL

-1205 IRHGRRADET
+1205 IRHGSPADET

-1227 VPRQERPEPADPG
+1227 VPRREDPEPAGPG
-1240 SWLVIGEADGSART
+1240 PWLVIGEADGSARA
-1254 LADALDLAG
+1254 LADALERAG
-1263 ARTDVLDL
+1263 ARTEVLDA
-1271 PADTAT
+1271 PVDSTT
-1277 LPQLKQTITRH
+1277 LQPLKQTIARH

-1293 TPRAVVLLCAPP
+1293 APCAVVLLSAPS

-1310 TGAIALRRTRRLLAA
+1310 AAAIALHRTRRLLAA
-1325 AQSAIAHNAPTRLF
+1325 AQSAIAHSAPARLF

-1346 DPQPGQPADPAQSA
+1346 DAEPGQPCDPAQSA
-1360 VRGLVRVLTHEHPE
+1360 LRGLVRVLTHEHPE
-1374 LRATLIDADRA
+1374 LRATLIDADPA

-1398 DPPEDEIALRGD
+1398 GPPEDEIALRGD
-1410 ARHIARLAYTPLSET
+1410 TRHIARLAYTPLSET
-1425 ERVTA
+1425 ERATA

-1435 HYGTDRFQ
+1435 RYGTDRFQ
-1443 LHAERLGDLGALR
+1443 LHAGRLGDLDALR
-1456 LTATPRRAPGPGEV
+1456 LTTTPRRAPGPGEV

-1486 AMGMLATDDQAGY
+1486 AMGMLATDDEAGH
-1499 RIGFEATGVITAV
+1499 RIGFEAAGVITAV
-1512 GPGVRHLCA
+1512 GPGVRHLRA
-1521 GDSVLVVDVRGG
+1521 GDEVLAVDVRGG
-1533 LFTTFATVPA
+1533 LFTTFTTVPA
-1543 AAVAPIPAGLPAET
+1543 AAVAPVPAGLPAET

-1570 ALRHVAGLTSGERVL
+1570 ALRHVARLTSGERVL

-1600 ARRLGAEVFATA
+1600 ARRLGAEVLATA
-1612 GSEDKRQHLRAMG
+1612 GSEDKRRYLRAMG

-1632 RSLDFAEQTRAVT
+1632 RSLDFAEQTRAAT
-1645 GGEGVDVVLNSLSGR
+1645 AGEGVDVVLNSLSGH

-1684 ADTPLGLGL
+1684 ADTPLGLAP

-1709 HTRADTFAEV
+1709 DARADTFAELLG
-1719 MREVLAEFDRGT
+1719 EVLAEFDQGT
-1731 LTPLPCRTHPLA
+1731 LAPLPCGTYPLA
-1743 HASDAFRLMA
+1743 QAADAFRLMA
-1753 GAGHIGKLVLTIP
+1753 GAGHIGKLVLTVP
-1766 GAGSTT
+1766 GEGRTT
-1772 AVLREAPSPVRA
+1772 AVLRDPPSPVRA
-1784 DGAYLVTGGLRGV
+1784 DGAYLITGGLRGV
-1797 GLATARWL
+1797 GLATAHWL
-1805 ADQGA
+1805 AGQGA

-1829 AGLRELGTRV
+1829 AGLLEQGTRI
-1839 SVVLGDIAQPGVA
+1839 SVVLGDIAQPGIA

-1885 DDQLERVWH
+1885 DDQLERVWR
-1894 PKATGAWRLH
+1894 PKVTGAWRLH
-1904 QATTS
+1904 QATAG

-1918 SSMASLFGN
+1918 SSMASLLGN

-1938 WLDAFATWRTA
+1938 WLDAFATWRTGL
-1949 RDLPTL
+1949 DLPTL

-1960 PWGETGVATGFATR
+1960 PWGETGVATDFATR
-1974 GYRTIPT
+1974 GYQTIPT
-1981 AEGLTALAALLTHGR
+1981 ADGLEALAALLTHGR
-1996 VRTGVIPGPPDSWI
+1996 VRTGVIPGPPDTWI
-2010 PPAGRRS
+2010 PSAGRTS
-2017 SLFALLAPEAPDIPA
+2017 SLFALLTPEAPDTST
-2032 QTVARDAA
+2032 QTVGQDAA
-2040 RDIRGELQAA
+2040 RDIRRELRAVE
-2050 QPGFARRT
+2050 PGLARRT
-2058 ILEDFLAEH
+2058 LLEDYLAEH

-2082 TPLKALGFD
+2082 TPLNALGFD

-2099 TRLEDSLGVRLAG
+2099 TRLEASLDIRLAG
-2112 DFVSAHPTLAA
+2112 DFVAGHPTLAA
-2123 LADGLAQQIGT
+2123 LADGLAQHIGIGLT
-2134 SLAADASPVPPD
+2134 TDAPPD
-2146 DATSPAVDLIG
+2146 SPGDAVPRAVELIA
-2157 PRPPQSAESSDATA
+2157 PRSPQSDQPQDSTA
-2171 GTRPARKNS
+2171 DTGPLRKNS

>member
-1 MGHTDNP
+1 MGHAENP
-8 RAADTHIA
+8 RAADAHIA
-16 VVGMGCRLPRD
+16 IVGMGCRLPRD

-50 TRAGQIAPAPAGAAG
+50 SRAGHVAGAHTAG
-65 QIPRWGGYLRD
+65 PMPLWGGYLRD

-135 YMESLAGQPR
+135 YMEALSGQPR

-209 MLGARTTMSF
+209 VLGARTTMSF
-219 ARMGMLSPTGRC
+219 ARMGMLSPTGHC
-231 RTFDTDADGFVRGE
+231 RTFDAAADGFVRGE

-259 RDHDRILALIRGSAV
+259 RDDDRVLALVRGSAV
-274 NQDGRSDVLAA
+274 NQDGRSDVLAS
-285 PSAEAQ
+285 PSAVAQ
-291 QALYRQALARAGTDP
+291 QALYHQALARSGTDP
-306 REVGLVE
+306 RDVGLVE

-324 IEFSSLAAVYGVGQG
+324 VEFSSLAAVYGVGQG

-371 GLVPPNLNFT
+371 GLVPPNLHFT
-381 RWNPAINARGTR
+381 RWNPAISAEGTR
-393 LFVPTDLAAW
+393 LFVPTNLSAW
-403 PTLTASRLAAVS
+403 PTRTASRLAAVS

-423 AHVILEQAPAHTR
+423 AHVILEQAPARRR
-436 TAVLPGAPTTGTA
+436 TVILPDGPTAGTPTHA
-449 TTGTATTGT
+449 A
-458 ATTADAVPVDAAPQ
+458 AVPTDAPSSQAQ
-472 QKQTTPPHVLLL
+472 ASSPHVFLL
-484 AAGSPDALPA
+484 AAGSPDALPT

-501 WLETEGAAAPLHDI
+501 WLETEGAATPLHDI
-515 AHTLALRHSP
+515 AHTLALRRSP

-532 VGGSHVQLTR
+532 VADSHRDLTH
-542 ALRSFEAGQAHPGVV
+542 ALRSFEAGRAHPGVV

-576 GSQWQGMGHDLLNND
+576 GSQWQGMGHGLLHHE
-591 PAFAEA
+591 PAFAET

-622 ISGCGRVQPA
+622 VSGCGHVQPA

-637 VALASTWRDHGV
+637 VALAAAWRDHGT

-699 GLDSTTVENELAA
+699 GLDSATVENDLAA
-712 IGADTVSVAV
+712 IGDDTVSVAV
-722 VAAPDSTVVAGAV
+722 VAAPDSTVVAGTV
-735 ATIRDLTAT
+735 AAIRHLTTT
-744 WRARGIVTRM
+744 WQARGVVARM

-774 TALAGLTPGQPAIPF
+774 AALAELTPSQPTIPF
-789 YTTVLDNPRATPLF
+789 YTTVLDDPRDTPVF

-816 RFHAAAAAAAADR
+816 RFSAAVAAAAADR
-829 HQVYLEISPQ
+829 HQVYLEISPHA
-839 PVVTHSLAGSLTGL
+839 VVTRPLSQSLTGL
-853 LHEPVILPTLRKRE
+853 LHEPVILSTLRKGE
-867 DERATFRTQLA
+867 DDRTTFRTQLA
-878 ALHCAGVSVDWS
+878 ALHCAGVGVDWS
-890 RLYADGHLTD
+890 RLYAEGRLTD
-900 VPALTFD
+900 VPALTFN
-907 RRPHWTDLAPPR
+907 RRPHWTDITPPR
-919 AASPHAERAPAAL
+919 AASQHAEGAPAGL

-937 DVPGDQPRHTWHADA
+937 EVPGEQPRHTWRGDT

-974 AYCALALTAAGEVL
+974 AYCALALTAASEIFH
-988 PGAAHGIEATDIH
+988 GAAHDVEAADIH
-1001 FREML
+1001 FRELM
-1006 HLDAHTPVAT
+1006 HLDARTPIGT
-1016 TVTLTGTDRADCE
+1016 TVTLTGADRADCE
-1029 IFGQDTDGAWVRQA
+1029 VFGQDEDGTWVRQA
-1043 TADLRRIDPSPRKP
+1043 SAVLRRIDAAPRTS
-1057 ALSVDALSAG
+1057 AFSVAG
-1067 HHVVLDPHA
+1067 LTADHPVVLDPHA

-1086 EHGPAFG
+1086 EHGPAFS
-1093 GITELR
+1093 GITELHT
-1099 SSAQGDSFWA
+1099 SAQGDSFWA
-1109 RVTLPAAAQSAP
+1109 RVTLPESARTAR

-1138 VAGLVHESGHGL
+1138 VAGLIHEPGHGL
-1150 VLPVHV
+1150 VLPVQMH
-1156 RAVRILK
+1156 AMRILA

-1176 HTAADSIVADVRLL
+1176 HCAADSIIGDVRLL
-1190 DEAGHPL
+1190 DEAGNPL

-1205 IRHGRRADET
+1205 IRHGARAEET

-1227 VPRQERPEPADPG
+1227 VPRRENLDPAGPG
-1240 SWLVIGEADGSART
+1240 PWLVIGEADGSARA
-1254 LADALDLAG
+1254 LADALERAG
-1263 ARTDVLDL
+1263 ARTEVLDA
-1271 PADTAT
+1271 PVDGAT
-1277 LPQLKQTITRH
+1277 LQPLKQTIARP

-1293 TPRAVVLLCAPP
+1293 APCAVVLLSAPS

-1310 TGAIALRRTRRLLAA
+1310 AAAIALHRTRRLLAA
-1325 AQSAIAHNAPTRLF
+1325 AQSAIAHSAPTRLF

-1346 DPQPGQPADPAQSA
+1346 DPEPGQPSDPAQSA
-1360 VRGLVRVLTHEHPE
+1360 LRGLVRVLTHEHPE
-1374 LRATLIDADRA
+1374 LRATLIDADPA
-1385 DVDLHRLAAELLT
+1385 DVDLRRLAAELLT

-1410 ARHIARLAYTPLSET
+1410 TRHIARLAYTPLSET
-1425 ERVTA
+1425 ERATA

-1435 HYGTDRFQ
+1435 RYGADRFQ
-1443 LHAERLGDLGALR
+1443 LHAGRLGDLDALR
-1456 LTATPRRAPGPGEV
+1456 LTTTPRRAPGPGEV

-1486 AMGMLATDDQAGY
+1486 AMGMLATDDEAGY
-1499 RIGFEATGVITAV
+1499 RIGFEAAGVITAV
-1512 GPGVRHLCA
+1512 GPGVRHLRV
-1521 GDSVLVVDVRGG
+1521 GHRVLAVDVGGG
-1533 LFTTFATVPA
+1533 LFTTFTTVPA
-1543 AAVAPIPAGLPAET
+1543 AAVAPIPAGLSAET

-1570 ALRHVAGLTSGERVL
+1570 ALRHVARLTSGERVL

-1600 ARRLGAEVFATA
+1600 AQRLGAEVLATA
-1612 GSEDKRQHLRAMG
+1612 GSEDKRRYLRAMG

-1632 RSLDFAEQTRAVT
+1632 RSLDFAEQTRAAT
-1645 GGEGVDVVLNSLSGR
+1645 AGEGVDVVLNSLSGH

-1684 ADTPLGLGL
+1684 ADTPLGLAP

-1709 HTRADTFAEV
+1709 HARADTFAELLG
-1719 MREVLAEFDRGT
+1719 EVLAEFNRGG
-1731 LTPLPCRTHPLA
+1731 LAPLPCGTYPLA
-1743 HASDAFRLMA
+1743 QAADAFRFMA
-1753 GAGHIGKLVLTIP
+1753 GAGHIGKLVLTVP
-1766 GAGSTT
+1766 GEGHTT
-1772 AVLREAPSPVRA
+1772 AVLRDPPSPVRA
-1784 DGAYLVTGGLRGV
+1784 DGAYVITGGLRGV
-1797 GLATARWL
+1797 GLATAHWL
-1805 ADQGA
+1805 AGQGA

-1829 AGLRELGTRV
+1829 AGLLEQGTRI
-1839 SVVLGDIAQPGVA
+1839 SVVLGDIAQPGIA

-1885 DDQLERVWH
+1885 DDQLERVWR
-1894 PKATGAWRLH
+1894 PKVTGAWRLH
-1904 QATTS
+1904 QATTR

-1918 SSMASLFGN
+1918 SSMASLLGN

-1949 RDLPTL
+1949 LDLPTL

-1960 PWGETGVATGFATR
+1960 PWGEIGVATDFATR
-1974 GYRTIPT
+1974 GYQTIPT
-1981 AEGLTALAALLTHGR
+1981 ADGLEALAALLTHSR
-1996 VRTGVIPGPPDSWI
+1996 VRTGVIPGPPDTWI
-2010 PPAGRRS
+2010 PSAGRTS
-2017 SLFALLAPEAPDIPA
+2017 SLFALLTPEAPDTSMQM
-2032 QTVARDAA
+2032 QTVGQDAA
-2040 RDIRGELQAA
+2040 SDIRRELRAA
-2050 QPGFARRT
+2050 EPGLARRT
-2058 ILEDFLAEH
+2058 VLEDYLAEH

-2082 TPLKALGFD
+2082 TPLNALGFD

-2099 TRLEDSLGVRLAG
+2099 TRLEASLDVRLAG
-2112 DFVSAHPTLAA
+2112 DFVACHPTLAA
-2123 LADGLAQQIGT
+2123 LADGIAQHIGIGLT
-2134 SLAADASPVPPD
+2134 TDTPPD
-2146 DATSPAVDLIG
+2146 S
-2157 PRPPQSAESSDATA
+2157 TA
-2171 GTRPARKNS
+2171 DTEPLRKHS